1 MALEFMRNKG
11 EDIVDYMVR
20 LYENR
25 AKYDL
30 TNQDVADLL
39 NKEDGSEYDESRW
52 RKLYQGWEN
61 HFRKYMERQIAEIS
75 SNGDSKTNQAILDDL
90 ELKRIEAK
98 KADIRYRDMKRE
110 YNKLIREEARFEN
123 LKDELIQAITAVD
136 PINMPVKLSEP
147 SIKKEAMVIIS
158 DLHVGMIVDSEFNK
172 YNVEIAKERL
182 NKLKQRA
189 YDKVKQEGIT
199 KLHVVNL
206 GDILHG
212 QIHVSARVESEI
224 GVIKQLTVATE
235 MLKSFI
241 QTFLEEGIEVDFKSV
256 PGNHSRLL
264 PSLNELNTMEENFE
278 KLIPLMLNESFQN
291 YDNFSSTEDKEGLIM
306 FEASGQT
313 IALAHGNLDKGTNAV
328 NKLTQLTGKIF
339 RYLFTGH
346 VHHQFVKEH
355 GHTTHFGVGSA
366 SGLDNYAI
374 SGRFSGRPSQSLIVF
389 GEKDIEE
396 NITVY
401 LD

>member
-1 MALEFMRNKG
+1 MALDIIRKKD
-11 EDIVDYMVR
+11 EDIVDYMIR
-20 LYENR
+20 LYENK
-25 AKYDL
+25 AKYGL
-30 TNQDVADLL
+30 NNQEIADLL
-39 NKEDGSEYDESRW
+39 NREEGTEYDESRW
-52 RKLYQGWEN
+52 RKLYQAWEN
-61 HFRKYMERQIAEIS
+61 FFEPYVTERFDDAEGYNSHILNKY
-75 SNGDSKTNQAILDDL
+75 
-90 ELKRIEAK
+90 ELLRIENEK
-98 KADIRYRDMKRE
+98 EKVRLRDVKRE

-123 LKDELIQAITAVD
+123 LKDELIQSVKTIE
-136 PINMPVKLSEP
+136 PINMPVSLSKP
-147 SIKKEAMVIIS
+147 SVKKEAMVIIS

-182 NKLKQRA
+182 NKLKQRT
-189 YDKVKQEGIT
+189 YDKIKQEDIT

-212 QIHVSARVESEI
+212 LIHVSARVDSEI

-241 QTFLEEGIEVDFKSV
+241 QTFLDEGIEVDFKSV

-264 PSLNELNTMEENFE
+264 PSVNELDTMEENFE
-278 KLIPLMLNESFQN
+278 KLIPTMLNESFQN
-291 YDNFSSTEDKEGLIM
+291 YPNFSSTEDKEGLIT
-306 FEASGQT
+306 FDVSGQK
-313 IALAHGNLDKGTNAV
+313 IALAHGNLDKGANAV
-328 NKLTQLTGKIF
+328 NKLTQLTGEIF

-346 VHHQFVKEH
+346 VHHEFVKEH
-355 GHTTHFGVGSA
+355 GYTTHFGVGSA

-374 SGRFSGRPSQSLIVF
+374 SGRFSGRPSQKLIVF

-401 LD
+401 LN

>member
-1 MALEFMRNKG
+1 MALEIIRKKD
-11 EDIVDYMVR
+11 EDLVDYMIR

-25 AKYDL
+25 ARL
-30 TNQDVADLL
+30 GLNNQEVADLL
-39 NKEDGSEYDESRW
+39 NKEDGTEYDESKW
-52 RKLYQGWEN
+52 RKEFQTWKNRFEPWVTKNFANAKEY
-61 HFRKYMERQIAEIS
+61 
-75 SNGDSKTNQAILDDL
+75 NQHILDKY
-90 ELKRIEAK
+90 ELLRIENEK
-98 KADIRYRDMKRE
+98 EKIRFQDQKRE
-110 YNKLIREEARFEN
+110 YTKLIRDEARFEH
-123 LKDELIQAITAVD
+123 LKDELIKSVKSVE
-136 PINMPVKLSEP
+136 PISMPVELSKP
-147 SIKKEAMVIIS
+147 TKKKEAMVIIS
-158 DLHVGMIVDSEFNK
+158 DLHIGMVVDSEFNK
-172 YNVEIAKERL
+172 YNIEIAKERL
-182 NKLKQRA
+182 NKLKQRT

-212 QIHVSARVESEI
+212 QVHVSARVDSEV

-241 QTFLEEGIEVDFKSV
+241 QTFLEEGVEVDFKSI

-264 PSLNELNTMEENFE
+264 PNLNELNTMEENFE

-291 YDNFSSTEDKEGLIM
+291 YANFSSTEDKEGLIM

-328 NKLTQLTGKIF
+328 NKLTQLTGQVF

-346 VHHQFVKEH
+346 VHHEFVKEH

-374 SGRFSGRPSQSLIVF
+374 SGRFSGRPSQKLIVF
-389 GEKDIEE
+389 GENDIEE

>member
-1 MALEFMRNKG
+1 MKNKN
-11 EDIVDYMVR
+11 ESVTEYMIR
-20 LYENR
+20 LYENK

-30 TNQDVADLL
+30 NNQDIADLL
-39 NKEDGSEYDESRW
+39 NREEETDYDESKW
-52 RKLYQGWEN
+52 RKEFQAWKNRFEKYVTEKYANNSEKYNQSILNKYELLRVEN
-61 HFRKYMERQIAEIS
+61 EKE
-75 SNGDSKTNQAILDDL
+75 K
-90 ELKRIEAK
+90 
-98 KADIRYRDMKRE
+98 IRLRDVKRE
-110 YNKLIREEARFEN
+110 YNKLIRDEARFEN
-123 LKDELIQAITAVD
+123 LKDELIHSVQSVE
-136 PINMPVKLSEP
+136 PINMPVVLSEP
-147 SIKKEAMVIIS
+147 SSKKEAMVIIS
-158 DLHVGMIVDSEFNK
+158 DLHIGMIVSSEFNN

-182 NKLKQRA
+182 NKLKQRT

-212 QIHVSARVESEI
+212 LIHVSARVDSEI
-224 GVIKQLTVATE
+224 GVIKQLTTATE

-241 QTFLEEGIEVDFKSV
+241 QTFLDEGVEVDFKSI

-264 PSLNELNTMEENFE
+264 PSLNDLDTMEENFE

-291 YDNFSSTEDKEGLIM
+291 YKNFSSTEDKNGLIM
-306 FEASGQT
+306 FEASGQK
-313 IALAHGNLDKGTNAV
+313 IALSHGNLDKGSNAV
-328 NKLTQLTGKIF
+328 NKLTQLTGQIF

-346 VHHQFVKEH
+346 VHHEFVKEH

-374 SGRFSGRPSQSLIVF
+374 SGRFSGRPSQKLIIF

-401 LD
+401 LDN